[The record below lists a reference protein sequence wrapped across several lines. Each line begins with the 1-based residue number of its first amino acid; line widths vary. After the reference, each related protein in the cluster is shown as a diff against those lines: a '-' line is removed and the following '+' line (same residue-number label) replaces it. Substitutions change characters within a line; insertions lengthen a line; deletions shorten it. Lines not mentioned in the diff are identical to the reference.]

1 MFLLFIPFYIINSVF
16 ISKNQISNKKKG
28 KNYSPEPFFPTI
40 QNQDLNVIKKFY
52 KFLEIFILFGT
63 VSPIS
68 AESS

>member
-1 MFLLFIPFYIINSVF
+1 MHLSI
-16 ISKNQISNKKKG
+16 
-28 KNYSPEPFFPTI
+28 TDRCI

>member
-1 MFLLFIPFYIINSVF
+1 MYLSI
-16 ISKNQISNKKKG
+16 
-28 KNYSPEPFFPTI
+28 TDRCI
-40 QNQDLNVIKKFY
+40 QNQDLNVINKYY

>member
-1 MFLLFIPFYIINSVF
+1 MHLFINEPVH
-16 ISKNQISNKKKG
+16 SKPRFKR
-28 KNYSPEPFFPTI
+28 
-40 QNQDLNVIKKFY
+40 IKKFY

>member
-16 ISKNQISNKKKG
+16 ISKNQISNKKKKG

-52 KFLEIFILFGT
+52 S
-63 VSPIS
+63 VWNC
-68 AESS
+68 ESHIC